1 MAKIDLKDLGSKTI
15 GADLFSDSESFM
27 RDLSDNE
34 LNTQGGNN
42 LGCDV
47 ILRNT
52 IFRIPRPIPMPTP
65 PVKVYDF

>member
-1 MAKIDLKDLGSKTI
+1 MANINLKDLGINTI

-34 LNTQGGNN
+34 MNAQGGNN
-42 LGCDV
+42 IGCDV

-52 IFRIPRPIPMPTP
+52 IFRIPRPMPTP
-65 PVKVYDF
+65 PIKVDNF